1 MTLEG
6 FGELIGT
13 IGIEAV
19 YGYFKGAAQAAPY
32 ITYAATEKN
41 CIYADGRCIYSED
54 WIVLRLVSQ
63 ERDTASE
70 ALIEN
75 LLTGN
80 GLAFGDPELEFDEKQ
95 GIHTAIYYFQLE

>member
-1 MTLEG
+1 MTLEE

-13 IGIEAV
+13 IGIPAV
-19 YGYFKGAAQAAPY
+19 LGYYKKAQAAPY

-63 ERDTASE
+63 ARDTASE
-70 ALIEN
+70 ALIEQT
-75 LLTGN
+75 LTDN
-80 GLAFGDPELEFDEKQ
+80 GLAYGDPELDFDEKQ
-95 GIHTAIYYFQLE
+95 GIHTTIYYFQLE